1 MTVLDVA
8 DWAMTAAPYV
18 PAAMILGALVGAVYA
33 AHLTAGAWR
42 ERRAKRAEA
51 RRVQYEVDLIR
62 RLGDRIHREPLRPTR
77 PGPDDHQRR
86 QLEQLYQMPA
96 WEDETR

>member
-8 DWAMTAAPYV
+8 GWAMTAAPYV
-18 PAAMILGALVGAVYA
+18 PAAMVLGALVGAVYA
-33 AHLTAGAWR
+33 AHLTTGAWR
-42 ERRAKRAEA
+42 ERRARRAAA
-51 RRVQYEVDLIR
+51 RRDQREADAIR

-86 QLEQLYQMPA
+86 QLDQLYQMPA
-96 WEDETR
+96 WGDETQ

>member
-8 DWAMTAAPYV
+8 GWAMTAAPYV
-18 PAAMILGALVGAVYA
+18 PAVVGLGLLAAAVYA

-42 ERRAKRAEA
+42 ERRARRAEA

-62 RLGDRIHREPLRPTR
+62 RLGDRIHRQPLRPTR

-96 WEDETR
+96 WEEDHR